1 MVSFCIFK
9 CSYLRRF
16 GFVQFED
23 PADAAEAK
31 DHMDGYV
38 LLGRKMAVEFAENN
52 RKTPTAM
59 RAKQRGDGR
68 CFWSFSLSF
77 LNFYVYQLNFKSFN
91 ILFVFVGALGF
102 GIEGVVPL
110 ITPLARLCLLVLLL
124 LIEDVTQ
131 GLCLNSTTHLCGQ

>member
-9 CSYLRRF
+9 CRYPRRF
-16 GFVQFED
+16 GFVKFED

-52 RKTPTAM
+52 RKTPTEM

-68 CFWSFSLSF
+68 CFGAF
-77 LNFYVYQLNFKSFN
+77 LLFY
-91 ILFVFVGALGF
+91 A
-102 GIEGVVPL
+102 
-110 ITPLARLCLLVLLL
+110 
-124 LIEDVTQ
+124 
-131 GLCLNSTTHLCGQ
+131 